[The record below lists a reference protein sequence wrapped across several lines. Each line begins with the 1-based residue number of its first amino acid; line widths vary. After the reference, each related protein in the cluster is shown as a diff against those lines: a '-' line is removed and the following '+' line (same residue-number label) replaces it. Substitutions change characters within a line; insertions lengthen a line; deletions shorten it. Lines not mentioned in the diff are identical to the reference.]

1 MWLERLDARP
11 GQANWDLS
19 LFKDFH
25 LGEKFNAQFRTA
37 LLNAFN
43 TPLFSAPSTLYGSA
57 GFGVINSQA
66 NFSRMVELGLR
77 FFF

>member
-1 MWLERLDARP
+1 M
-11 GQANWDLS
+11 
-19 LFKDFH
+19 KI
-25 LGEKFNAQFRTA
+25 GEKFNAQFRTS

-43 TPLFSAPSTLYGSA
+43 TPLFNAPSTTYGTA

-77 FFF
+77 LYF